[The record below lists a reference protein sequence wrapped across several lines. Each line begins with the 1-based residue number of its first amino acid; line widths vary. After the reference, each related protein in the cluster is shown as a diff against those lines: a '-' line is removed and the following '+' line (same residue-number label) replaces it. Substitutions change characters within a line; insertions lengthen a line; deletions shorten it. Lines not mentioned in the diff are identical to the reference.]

1 MDGKQRLMTKVMK
14 NDHFFWHPPRKFHV
28 MQYFHWKFK
37 SRPEKHDPFPDSAA
51 SFTNKNTI
59 RDWSSTALL
68 TACTL
73 TAYTACTSI
82 WLYYGLRSNWTP
94 LTALTIRALAVL
106 KPTNGQVRVVVELVV
121 LPFHL
126 GASQAILA
134 LYPSFSYT
142 APHLEHSMYR
152 QAVLMYN
159 SSILE
164 LYPCPFITPVS
175 F

>member
-1 MDGKQRLMTKVMK
+1 MT
-14 NDHFFWHPPRKFHV
+14 
-28 MQYFHWKFK
+28 
-37 SRPEKHDPFPDSAA
+37 A
-51 SFTNKNTI
+51 
-59 RDWSSTALL
+59 
-68 TACTL
+68 
-73 TAYTACTSI
+73 
-82 WLYYGLRSNWTP
+82 

-106 KPTNGQVRVVVELVV
+106 KPTNGQVRVVVELV

-126 GASQAILA
+126 GASKAILA

-164 LYPCPFITPVS
+164 LHPCPFITPVR